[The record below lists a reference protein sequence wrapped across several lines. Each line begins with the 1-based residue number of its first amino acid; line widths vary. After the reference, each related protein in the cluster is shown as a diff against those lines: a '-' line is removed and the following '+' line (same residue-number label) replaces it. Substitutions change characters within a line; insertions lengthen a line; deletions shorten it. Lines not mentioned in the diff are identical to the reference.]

1 MIESGSLTP
10 GVFVER
16 FELPP
21 HTALRVEL
29 PAAPLTGLVR
39 SYHVLDSDPVR
50 HGDEY
55 PWLLPTWP
63 AIRFI
68 LTPHPIALSIGTQR
82 YDPMPRAALYGNASK
97 AMRMTTHGGVT
108 VGIDLTPLGWSRLFR
123 VRADLFRDRVVPLE
137 TMLPHGWVTSVFG
150 RLLSSNQSTQVKPI
164 LDELLLAIMPPPGV
178 DDAMIVAI
186 QRFIAEDGTAP
197 DLGAAAAALG
207 LTPAALRRLS
217 IRHFGFPPKTLLI
230 RTRFIRSLVRMLL
243 AGERA
248 DYTVMAPSYFDVSH
262 FIRDANRF
270 LGMTPRRFLQY
281 DHRYLIACLRA
292 DQEVRRAALAQ
303 SGESRRYPATRPENA
318 PLLL

>member
-1 MIESGSLTP
+1 MIVLRSSDTVATEHCGAGERVAVGRGLIVGETVGEAVGDAVGDQSGKL
-10 GVFVER
+10 E
-16 FELPP
+16 
-21 HTALRVEL
+21 HD
-29 PAAPLTGLVR
+29 R
-39 SYHVLDSDPVR
+39 SEDHRDRHHEADP
-50 HGDEY
+50 
-55 PWLLPTWP
+55 
-63 AIRFI
+63 
-68 LTPHPIALSIGTQR
+68 
-82 YDPMPRAALYGNASK
+82 
-97 AMRMTTHGGVT
+97 HGGVT

-318 PLLL
+318 PLLP